1 MAFDRWHA
9 AFYANSF
16 TLASFC
22 VCLWEDVSKNGGLFD
37 GFNYSW
43 GGSIL
48 QVVLAGDFDFSS
60 QNHTKCPA
68 QLQVLFAVLLLVFS
82 LCLAAS
88 SPFASVCGEIFQLAS
103 FLPGDGGGIRGSLGV
118 MLSAF
123 SPVPPGLIPD
133 RVVDNMC
140 FRTNLEGHKQP
151 VPCFLFPPKS
161 FLHHGSCRAVPV
173 CTHPYLSPLS
183 LSVGHGKC
191 GQPSGRTRLFT
202 PFQKQPSSLPSSTQR
217 ILKQTLPCNP
227 KFAEASVSS
236 LEFWK
241 KKKKLINVKSLP
253 GNCVCWRMNSLC
265 ISHSSYLY
273 LCRGPC
279 CPHLLLCLPSQLLE
293 PSLLFPDSSR
303 CLIRCSDGLQS
314 TRLQQDLGLTE
325 GSALLKTA
333 LGRRAGSSLCHVN
346 I

>member
-22 VCLWEDVSKNGGLFD
+22 VFLWEDVSKNGGLVD
-37 GFNYSW
+37 IFNYSW

-68 QLQVLFAVLLLVFS
+68 QLQVLFAVLLLVSS

-88 SPFASVCGEIFQLAS
+88 SPFASVLGEIFQLAS
-103 FLPGDGGGIRGSLGV
+103 FPPGDGVGIRGSLGV

-123 SPVPPGLIPD
+123 TPVPPGLIPD
-133 RVVDNMC
+133 QVVGSMC
-140 FRTNLEGHKQP
+140 FRTSLEGHEQP
-151 VPCFLFPPKS
+151 VPRSLFPPKS
-161 FLHHGSCRAVPV
+161 FLHHGSSKAVPL

-191 GQPSGRTRLFT
+191 GQPSGRTRFFT
-202 PFQKQPSSLPSSTQR
+202 PFQKQSSLPSSTQR
-217 ILKQTLPCNP
+217 ILKQTPPCNP

-241 KKKKLINVKSLP
+241 KKKKKFDQCQESAWKL
-253 GNCVCWRMNSLC
+253 RMLENEFTVH
-265 ISHSSYLY
+265 ISQLLFIPLSRSVLSSSA
-273 LCRGPC
+273 P
-279 CPHLLLCLPSQLLE
+279 LPSQ
-293 PSLLFPDSSR
+293 
-303 CLIRCSDGLQS
+303 
-314 TRLQQDLGLTE
+314 
-325 GSALLKTA
+325 SAP
-333 LGRRAGSSLCHVN
+333 
-346 I
+346 